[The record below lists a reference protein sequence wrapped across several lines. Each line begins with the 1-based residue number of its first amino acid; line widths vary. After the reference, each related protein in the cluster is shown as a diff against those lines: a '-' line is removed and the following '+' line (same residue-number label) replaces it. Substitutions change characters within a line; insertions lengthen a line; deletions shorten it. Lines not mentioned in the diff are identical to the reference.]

1 MSRTSFKVFCV
12 EFYANHIGK
21 SGPEWTVGALFFG
34 QYLEEQEERKQ

>member
-12 EFYANHIGK
+12 EFHANHIGK
-21 SGPEWTVGALFFG
+21 SGLNGQSALFIFG